1 MKLDD
6 LAYCSWLL
14 IYKFKISPIF
24 NLMIYYKLEYQVFY
38 FLLSAKV
45 TYRQSKNETLL
56 K

>member
-1 MKLDD
+1 MKYEVKADRQI
-6 LAYCSWLL
+6 SN
-14 IYKFKISPIF
+14 KFKISPIF